1 MLCIS
6 AAIVVMRC
14 PSVYLSVCLSRSWI
28 MSKRIKISSKFFHHR
43 VATAFYFFFVPNGV
57 AIFRREP
64 PYRGRR
70 MQMPLWGIGRNRDS
84 GLIAG
89 YRRLLNVRSAK
100 NIWSRDML
108 FTLSVQSATLQ
119 RCTQPA
125 SSEQVSAAVSASDN
139 ETDNHDQWNSRGSS
153 SDYTIAQSQGK
164 NIQFSHLI
172 CH

>member
-1 MLCIS
+1 MHKRGYS
-6 AAIVVMRC
+6 RHAV
-14 PSVYLSVCLSRSWI
+14 SVRLSVCLSVTFVDHVKTNKNIFEIFSPSGSHSI
-28 MSKRIKISSKFFHHR
+28 L
-43 VATAFYFFFVPNGV
+43 FFFVPNGV